1 MDYQDLRNFIQRKM
15 HMQHIYQPVMIKTL
29 LESNDKASTRKITQS
44 FLQLDESQIDY
55 YRVIT
60 KQMPGQGLK
69 KTQYCNRG
77 FSEQWI

>member
-1 MDYQDLRNFIQRKM
+1 MDYQDLRNFIQQKM

-29 LESNDKASTRKITQS
+29 LESNDKAFTRKIAQS

-60 KQMPGQGLK
+60 KQMPGQDIK
-69 KTQYCNRG
+69 KAQYCNGG
-77 FSEQWI
+77 FSKQWI